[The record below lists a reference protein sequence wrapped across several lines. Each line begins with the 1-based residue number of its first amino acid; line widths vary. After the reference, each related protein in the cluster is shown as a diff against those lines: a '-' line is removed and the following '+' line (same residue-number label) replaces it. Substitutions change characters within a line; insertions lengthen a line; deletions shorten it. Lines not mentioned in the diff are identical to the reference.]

1 MSTTATTAIQRLPF
15 ALRVAPPI
23 VLGGR
28 LAAKVVERNIL
39 SYRRMW
45 IAFVT
50 GFFEPIFYLFS
61 LGVGLGPLV
70 GALEGPDGRMLEYAA
85 FVAPGLLAASAMNGA
100 IIDATFGLFFKLKYA
115 KTYEAV
121 MVTPVSIG
129 EIAWGEISWALM
141 RGTIYS
147 AVFVGVMAV
156 KGVITSPWGLL
167 ALPACTLIALA
178 FASVGMVG
186 ASYLRGWQDF
196 DFLQLILLPLFLFS
210 ATFYPLSTYPGPLQ
224 VVVQLTPLYH
234 GVDLLRR
241 LCIGAIDWPIL
252 VHVAYLGAMAI
263 VGSRM
268 VKKRL
273 TSLLYV

>member
-1 MSTTATTAIQRLPF
+1 MSTLVRGLPF
-15 ALRVAPPI
+15 ALRIAPPV

-50 GFFEPIFYLFS
+50 GFMEPIFYLFS

-121 MVTPVSIG
+121 MVTPVSIR

-141 RGTIYS
+141 RGTVYS
-147 AVFVGVMAV
+147 TVFIVVMAL
-156 KGVITSPWGLL
+156 KGVISSPWAIL

-178 FASVGMVG
+178 FASLGMAG

-196 DFLQLILLPLFLFS
+196 DFLQLVLLPLFLFS
-210 ATFYPLSTYPGPLQ
+210 ATFYPLSTYPAALQ
-224 VVVQLTPLYH
+224 WVVQLTPLYH

-241 LCIGAIDWPIL
+241 LCIGAIGWEIL
-252 VHVAYLGAMAI
+252 VHVAYLGAMAAF
-263 VGSRM
+263 GSRM

>member
-1 MSTTATTAIQRLPF
+1 MSTLVRGLPF
-15 ALRVAPPI
+15 ALRIAPPV

-50 GFFEPIFYLFS
+50 GFMEPIFYLFS

-121 MVTPVSIG
+121 MVTPVSIR

-141 RGTIYS
+141 RGTVYS
-147 AVFVGVMAV
+147 TVFIVVMAL
-156 KGVITSPWGLL
+156 KGVISSPWAIL

-178 FASVGMVG
+178 FASLGMAG

-196 DFLQLILLPLFLFS
+196 DFLQLVLLPLFLFS
-210 ATFYPLSTYPGPLQ
+210 ATFYPLSTYPAALQ
-224 VVVQLTPLYH
+224 WVVQLTPLYH
-234 GVDLLRR
+234 GVEVVRALTTGVLGWVM
-241 LCIGAIDWPIL
+241 LWHL
-252 VHVAYLGAMAI
+252 AYLAVLTVIGLRIA
-263 VGSRM
+263 GRRM
-268 VKKRL
+268 NN
-273 TSLLYV
+273 LLCE